1 MSTPSAAPAAP
12 SAPLPALPPP
22 APPAAAAPGG
32 ITSLPAGVALVQG
45 RLIVALTQLLQQG
58 AAAPV
63 HAGTQGATLTPYSGP
78 DAALL
83 QLQREAIALA
93 LDALGTAPAP
103 ASR

>member
-1 MSTPSAAPAAP
+1 MPSQAPAAAPAA
-12 SAPLPALPPP
+12 LPPL
-22 APPAAAAPGG
+22 AAAPAVASGG

-58 AAAPV
+58 AAGPV
-63 HAGTQGATLTPYSGP
+63 HAGTPGAALTPYSGP

-93 LDALGTAPAP
+93 LDALGTAPTP
-103 ASR
+103 ASRR

>member
-1 MSTPSAAPAAP
+1 M
-12 SAPLPALPPP
+12 
-22 APPAAAAPGG
+22 
-32 ITSLPAGVALVQG
+32 ALVQG

-63 HAGTQGATLTPYSGP
+63 HAGTPGATLTPYSGP
-78 DAALL
+78 DASLL

-93 LDALGTAPAP
+93 LDALGTAPEP